1 MYSYLPSVFSS
12 FISDLP
18 SFLLSLPIILFSLS
32 AHEAA
37 HGWAAYK
44 MGDPTARNLGRL
56 TLNPMKHIDPVGAL
70 AMAFFHFGW
79 AKPVPINARNFKNPR
94 RGMALSA
101 LAGPCANLILGFL
114 GVILVRLYFLI
125 GSLLHLF
132 EAQSG
137 FTVTLTSLIYIF
149 FYLFAYLNVSLA
161 VFNLIPVPPLD
172 GSRILLIFLPPKAYF
187 GLMRYERYIQIILII
202 ALWMGLLSTPLSY
215 LVSLVISGM
224 EWLVS
229 WIPV

>member
-1 MYSYLPSVFSS
+1 MFNYLPSVFSS

-70 AMAFFHFGW
+70 AMVFFHFGW

-114 GVILVRLYFLI
+114 GVLLVQLYLFI
-125 GSLLHLF
+125 GERTNLF
-132 EAQSG
+132 AAQSG
-137 FTVTLTSLIYIF
+137 FSVTMTGIVYIF
-149 FYLFAYLNVSLA
+149 LSMFALLNVSLA